1 MSKTRPFNHE
11 RGTGAEPKRGKRWQ
25 SCTMRSTLTTAAC
38 GLWFR
43 VERATRYMPI
53 APSQIWMGV
62 NQWTYA
68 RGWGKL
74 PRCEGSVKMTR
85 ISATRKPKCRTKIV
99 TIIREACLY
108 ITYHSI
114 HPSPDEDLH
123 LRLPVRC
130 QSEQVMA
137 ASEGHCYDKVSRESF
152 SGICDR

>member
-11 RGTGAEPKRGKRWQ
+11 QGTGAEPKRGKRWQ
-25 SCTMRSTLTTAAC
+25 SCKMRSTLITAAC

-43 VERATRYMPI
+43 VERATQYMPI
-53 APSQIWMGV
+53 ASSQTWMGV
-62 NQWTYA
+62 NQCTYA
-68 RGWGKL
+68 RGWEKL

-85 ISATRKPKCRTKIV
+85 ISAIHKPKCRIKTVTKIH
-99 TIIREACLY
+99 EECLY

-114 HPSPDEDLH
+114 HPPPDEDLH

-137 ASEGHCYDKVSRESF
+137 ASEGHCYARVSRELF
-152 SGICDR
+152 SGVCDH